1 MLLARIVLA
10 AGIGALVAD
19 AAPTLHVLRAS
30 PQGVAA
36 PTATITVAFDR
47 PVAGGLDRA
56 VDPAGLLSIEP
67 AIEGTLDWRDPV
79 TLRFRP
85 AAPLPS
91 NTEFTVTVGEGVTA
105 MDGARLEE
113 PYRFSFQVRGPRVL
127 AGSPAGS
134 GDVAR
139 FLAPDATFEIVLDA
153 PADRAM
159 IARGVRIEPGTLCA
173 DRAPI
178 AVRVVEQRPVADD
191 DPWQFREAG
200 GWDRDRSVDSL
211 RRVVR
216 VAPERPLPRGCAGML
231 VLPAAFDMRGAE
243 TLQWPFATYGD
254 FRIASASCGWR
265 REFCATGPAVVE
277 FSTPVKGA
285 ELLRHVTIMPELS
298 FVVPDTAAERAVWA
312 LEGTLKPRTGYV
324 VIADT
329 AMRDVFGQRLTGN
342 PVATVVTTGYAPSVD
357 HLWGRATVERK
368 AFRTL
373 PVTYVNVDTLAVTVV
388 PIPRRLEAT
397 FMSLGQWAWN
407 DSLRALTG
415 ASIARK
421 VAVTAPR
428 DRIQIYGVPLPASD
442 AARGG
447 ATLYAVQVD
456 AASRPVPPKTG
467 DAAAE
472 GRRAPRP
479 LALVQVTDLGVHAKI
494 GESDGAVWVTGAS
507 DGQPRAGARVV
518 LHDRRGRELAAATTD
533 SSGLARLQGWTP
545 PPRDENDPYSGDLG
559 YVAVTLGPDRAL
571 VGVNG
576 YDPDLNPW
584 RFGARS
590 AWGPERVPAAGAV
603 FTERGIYRPGES
615 LYAKAIV
622 RRGMLGSLTAAV
634 GDSLRWTF
642 TDREGNTIR
651 QVTAALSE
659 FGTAEQK
666 WEIPAESP
674 LGDYSLSAELRRAGE
689 WLPLAY
695 ASYRIAEYRPPEFLV
710 DVSAPDV
717 PRVAGDTLTASVE
730 SRYLFGAPMGRAA
743 VDWVARRRALSSWEL
758 EIPGTDGYVVGESSR
773 WWEDGA
779 DGPEVEVL
787 GSASDTLDM
796 AGRLAVAVPLSA
808 DPRGRAAQVTLQATV
823 TDVNRQQVSG
833 AASVTVHPAEFYV
846 AAKPEGT
853 RYFWRAGQEATVSIL
868 AVEPDGERRSG
879 VAVNGVLV
887 RREWHQVRRD
897 RGGYAE
903 LVGEWVSDTVARCT
917 VRTGRDPAACR
928 FTPPSAGSYVVE
940 LDAADPR
947 GRPVH
952 TSLYRWTTGPDWVP
966 WNDESQLRM
975 DVIPDRARYAP
986 GDTATVLF
994 ASPFTGA
1001 EAWVTVERE
1010 GLIEQRRI
1018 RVADG
1023 ATTLRFPITEAY
1035 APNAFVSII
1044 VTRGRSAPPSDLDD
1058 PGRPAIRVGYAELRV
1073 TPESKRLTVRVEP
1086 LQPEYRP
1093 GDSTRVRLRVRDA
1106 AGSGQR
1112 SEVTLWAVDE
1122 GVLALTGYRTPDP
1135 IDLLYQARG
1144 LGLRLASTLANVVP
1158 QVPEGEKGRR
1168 NPGGGGGAENA
1179 DILRS
1184 RFQTTAF
1191 FLGSVITDANGETVA
1206 TARLPD
1212 NLTTFRVMA
1221 VAVTAGDRYGSGDA
1235 PLLVTRPL
1243 VARPALPRFVRPG
1256 DRFEAGVVVNQRI
1269 GGTPKVQVDA
1279 TATGAATRRG
1289 AGRKTARLEA
1299 GRGREIRFSF
1309 ETTEGDSAAFTFA
1322 AHAEGERDAVRAA
1335 VRVRPASNPRVHTAA
1350 GTVTDTTTVVF
1361 RLPADIDPARSS
1373 LQLGVGTSPLAAIQ
1387 GARHFFDMYPYACTE
1402 QLASS
1407 ARALI
1412 ALYRVETEL
1421 GIDSLVPGDAR
1432 ERIERAVRTISA
1444 RQRADGGIGFWSEDG
1459 WTTPWLSAYAGL
1471 VLQEARAAG
1480 VPVSDSVLA
1489 RLGGYLTDALHQPI
1503 GPIVPAAPVAFWYE
1517 RVAVRLSDRVMAVAY
1532 LRGAGKPDR
1541 PAENELLRQAGQ
1553 LAWEDRAR
1561 LAEVLARGGDR
1572 DAARRLLEPLWAGV
1586 KIEGRRATLPAEAGR
1601 EFYFSSTARPA
1612 AYLLGAT
1619 IALDPSHSLIGP
1631 LIETLVEQQRR
1642 LGAGWNTQDFGVAT
1656 GALVDAH
1663 RVLAA
1668 RAPGGR
1674 IAVSARGRTLTRR
1687 EASAAAG
1694 PGEAVPLTG
1703 LLEQDGDESVLR
1715 LRVESSSEAPVFF
1728 WINVTELPRTRAVR
1742 PGEEGIAVERWY
1754 EDYATGAPV
1763 TEVAAGALVRV
1774 RLRVTVPRERHM
1786 VVLDDAL
1793 PAGLEAVDLSLRT
1806 TGLPPGVGAADS
1818 ASAGPL
1824 EENRDSPAR
1833 PFWAYGRWEAGW
1845 WSPFE
1850 HREMRDDRVVWFAT
1864 VLWPGTY
1871 TATYVARAT
1880 TPGKFVRP
1888 PAQAEEMYNRG
1899 VNGRSDGGAFV
1910 VTADGE

>member
-1 MLLARIVLA
+1 MLLTRIVLA
-10 AGIGALVAD
+10 AGVGAFVAD

-36 PTATITVAFDR
+36 PTASVTVVFDR
-47 PVAGGLDRA
+47 PVAGGLDRT
-56 VDPAGLLSIEP
+56 VDPAGLLTIEP
-67 AIEGTLDWRDPV
+67 SVAGTLDWRDPV

-91 NTEFTVTVGEGVTA
+91 NTEFTITVSDGIAA
-105 MDGARLEE
+105 MDGAQLEK
-113 PYRFSFQVRGPRVL
+113 PYRFTFQVRGPRVL
-127 AGSPAGS
+127 AGFPAGF
-134 GDVAR
+134 GDAAR
-139 FLAPDATFEIVLDA
+139 FLTPDATFEIVLDA
-153 PADRAM
+153 PADPAT

-178 AVRVVEQRPVADD
+178 PVRVVEARPITDD

-216 VAPERPLPRGCAGML
+216 VAPERPLQRGCSGTL

-243 TLQWPFATYGD
+243 TLNWPFATHGD
-254 FRIASASCGWR
+254 FRIVRAT
-265 REFCATGPAVVE
+265 CAHGRQYCPTGPAVVE
-277 FSTPVKGA
+277 FSTPVRGA
-285 ELLRHVTIMPELS
+285 DLLRHATVMPELR
-298 FVVPDTAAERAVWA
+298 FVIADTAAERAVWA

-324 VIADT
+324 VMVDS

-368 AFRTL
+368 AYRTL

-388 PIPRRLEAT
+388 PVPRGREAT

-407 DSLRALTG
+407 DSLRPLARG
-415 ASIARK
+415 ADTRK
-421 VAVTAPR
+421 VAVKAPR
-428 DRIQIYGVPLPASD
+428 DRVQVYGVPLPASD

-447 ATLYAVQVD
+447 PTLYAVQVG
-456 AASRPVPPKTG
+456 AVRRELPAKSG
-467 DAAAE
+467 DAATE

-479 LALVQVTDLGVHAKI
+479 IALVQVTDLGVHAKI
-494 GESDGAVWVTGAS
+494 GEADGAVWVTGAS
-507 DGQPRAGARVV
+507 DGKPRVGARVV
-518 LHDRRGRELAAATTD
+518 LHDRRGRELATAATD
-533 SSGLARLQGWTP
+533 STGLARLAGWTP
-545 PPRDENDPYSGDLG
+545 PPRDENEPWADGAG
-559 YVAVTLGPDRAL
+559 YVSVTLGADRAL
-571 VGVNG
+571 AGVNG

-590 AWGPERVPAAGAV
+590 AWGSDRVPAAGAV
-603 FTERGIYRPGES
+603 FTERGIYRPGEP

-622 RRGMLGSLTAAV
+622 RRGMLGALSAAA

-642 TDREGNTIR
+642 TDREGNTIH
-651 QVTAALSE
+651 QVTAALSP
-659 FGTAEQK
+659 FGTAEQR
-666 WEIPAESP
+666 WDIPAEAP

-695 ASYRIAEYRPPEFLV
+695 AGYRIAEYRPPEFLV
-710 DVSAPDV
+710 DVSAPEN
-717 PRVAGDTLTASVE
+717 PRVAGDTLVAGIE

-743 VDWVARRRALSSWEL
+743 VDWVARRRALDSWEL
-758 EIPGTDGYVVGESSR
+758 ALPGTEGYVVGASSR

-779 DGPEVEVL
+779 EGPEVAVL
-787 GSASDTLDM
+787 GSGSDTLDM
-796 AGRLAVAVPLSA
+796 AGRLGVTVPLEA
-808 DPRGRAAQVTLQATV
+808 DPRGRAARVTVQATV
-823 TDVNRQQVSG
+823 TDVNRQQVTG
-833 AASVTVHPAEFYV
+833 AASAVVHPADFYI

-853 RYFWRAGQEATVSIL
+853 RYFWRASEPAAISVL
-868 AVEPDGERRSG
+868 AVEPDGDRASG
-879 VAVNGVLV
+879 VAVRGVLV
-887 RREWHQVRRD
+887 RREWHQVRRE

-903 LVGEWVSDTVARCT
+903 LVGDWVSDTVARCT
-917 VRTGRDPAACR
+917 VRTGPEPVSCR
-928 FTPPSAGSYVVE
+928 FTPPSAGSYVVSF
-940 LDAADPR
+940 DAADPR

-966 WNDESQLRM
+966 WNDASQLRM

-994 ASPFTGA
+994 ASPFTDA

-1023 ATTLRFPITEAY
+1023 ATTLRFPVTEAY
-1035 APNAFVSII
+1035 APNAFISII
-1044 VTRGRSAPPSDLDD
+1044 VARGRSAPPSDLDD

-1073 TPESKRLTVRVEP
+1073 TPESKRLTVGVEP
-1086 LQPEYRP
+1086 LEPEYRP
-1093 GDSTRVRLRVRDA
+1093 GDSARVRLRVRDA
-1106 AGSGQR
+1106 AGRGHR

-1135 IDLLYQARG
+1135 IDLLYQPRG
-1144 LGLRLASTLANVVP
+1144 LGMRLASTLANVVP

-1179 DILRS
+1179 DVLRS
-1184 RFQTTAF
+1184 RFKSTAF
-1191 FLGSVITDANGETVA
+1191 FLGTVVTDERGDAVA
-1206 TARLPD
+1206 AAKLPD

-1256 DRFEAGVVVNQRI
+1256 DRFDAGVVVNHRL
-1269 GGTPKVQVDA
+1269 GGTPRVQVDA
-1279 TATGAATRRG
+1279 TATGAAARRG
-1289 AGRKTARLEA
+1289 SGRKTATLEA
-1299 GRGREIRFSF
+1299 GRGREIRFTF
-1309 ETTEGDSAAFTFA
+1309 EAAEGDSAAFTFA
-1322 AHAEGERDAVRAA
+1322 ARTGGERDAVRAA
-1335 VRVRPASNPRVHTAA
+1335 VAVRPASNPRVHTAA
-1350 GTVTDTTTVVF
+1350 GTVADTTTVVF

-1373 LQLGVGTSPLAAIQ
+1373 LQLGVGTSPLTAIR
-1387 GARHFFDMYPYACTE
+1387 GARHFFDLYPYACTE
-1402 QLASS
+1402 QLSSS

-1432 ERIERAVRTISA
+1432 TRIERAVRTISA
-1444 RQRADGGIGFWSEDG
+1444 RQRGDGGIGFWSEDG

-1480 VPVSDSVLA
+1480 IPVSDSVLA
-1489 RLGGYLTDALHQPI
+1489 RLGGYLTNALRQPV
-1503 GPIVPAAPVAFWYE
+1503 GPVVPAGPVAFWYE
-1517 RVAVRLSDRVMAVAY
+1517 RPAVRLSDRVMAVAY
-1532 LRGAGKPDR
+1532 LRAAGTPDR

-1572 DAARRLLEPLWAGV
+1572 EAARRLLEPLWAGV
-1586 KIEGRRATLPAEAGR
+1586 QVEGRRATLPRDATR
-1601 EFYFSSTARPA
+1601 EFYFSSAARPA
-1612 AYLLGAT
+1612 AFLLSAT
-1619 IALDPSHSLIGP
+1619 LALDPAHALVGP
-1631 LIETLVEQQRR
+1631 LIETLMEQQRQ
-1642 LGAGWNTQDFGVAT
+1642 LGTEWNTQDYGVAT

-1663 RVLAA
+1663 RALSA
-1668 RAPGGR
+1668 RAAGGR
-1674 IAVSARGRTLTRR
+1674 VTLSARGRTLLRR
-1687 EASAAAG
+1687 DASAAAG

-1703 LLEQDGDESVLR
+1703 LLDPEGEDVVLR
-1715 LRVESSSEAPVFF
+1715 LRVESSAQAPVFF
-1728 WINVTELPRTRAVR
+1728 WVNVTELPRTRAVR
-1742 PGEEGIAVERWY
+1742 PSETGIAVERWY
-1754 EDYATGAPV
+1754 EDYETGRPV

-1824 EENRDSPAR
+1824 EEEPDGPAR
-1833 PFWAYGRWEAGW
+1833 PFWDYGRWEAGW

-1871 TATYVARAT
+1871 SVTYAARAT
-1880 TPGKFVRP
+1880 TPGTFVRP

-1899 VNGRSDGGAFV
+1899 VNGRSDGGTLV
-1910 VTADGE
+1910 VRAGGE